1 MLRSRLRREANR
13 LCSVAAVLAG
23 LLLPSSSWRLHAQT
37 TGSINGTVLDSS
49 SAVIAGAALEL
60 TNLGTGERRTMN
72 SSTEGYF
79 NFIDLNSSRY
89 ALRIS
94 ASGFK
99 ELRFDALQLTVG
111 QNLTLRPALQV
122 GAVSESVEVTAA
134 PPPVTTSSSSVTQL
148 VDSQRIDRLPLNGR
162 NALQLVALV
171 PGVVSVGA
179 YGQFG
184 AMQSAFRI
192 SGSRIVDSNFTLDGG
207 FNVNQFYNNAV
218 DYPNPDALQEFSVNT
233 RSYSASFGRGFN
245 QVSAI
250 TKSGTNEFHGS
261 LFEFLRN
268 TELDARPFFAA
279 KRSDFKRNQFG
290 GTFGGPVRKDKLFF
304 FAGYQGTIVRG
315 TPSENRYRTLN
326 TAERNGDF
334 SGSTTPLRD
343 PDNPGAFFPGNLI
356 PASRQRAFATK
367 FNRDYLPPA
376 NSGSDFFSF
385 APTNKLDQKQVVAK
399 VDYSLTEKDRVSFR
413 YFFNDVPQRGNGVSA
428 FLDSSWLADLPTRNQ
443 SWTLGYTR
451 VFSPRL
457 LNDFRLTYLRN
468 AYGVRT
474 TKDFSL
480 RDLGLDVSV
489 ANAINDFGLTPDSRI
504 SVAGYFGASP
514 GVPTRDIVPTT
525 HLANTTSYVAG
536 VHKLEFGVEIYHN
549 RVNQLQNFLTA
560 GQINFNGFAS
570 GNPAADFLLGK
581 FSDYR
586 QITPLVTRLRQTL
599 PSTYVQDDIRLKRNL
614 TVSLGVRWDPYLA
627 WISENDVL
635 SAYRPGVQS
644 KKFPKMAPGLLYPG
658 DDGLPRGV
666 VDNRYNNFSPRLG
679 IAWDVRG
686 DGRTSIR
693 AGFGVYYIPT
703 VRAIAFNRF
712 PLIQPFALDVRL
724 FGGDT
729 NAMWA
734 PQPYNGRNPFPRP
747 DVTDIES
754 LRNLDF
760 IPTAGHTTYALPF
773 KTQSDRQWSFSIQQ
787 AVGANAAVEI
797 NYIGSSSAH
806 MFTSNESNPA
816 VYIPGQSTVAN
827 TQQRRLLPQFGPIN
841 DTRES
846 LSANYNALQLVFN
859 KRYSKGF
866 SILSSYNWGKGL
878 GVVGSFGE
886 GSNGQR
892 NPFNNRLDYG
902 RQDNDVT
909 HNFVTSFIWD
919 LPGAGIT
926 QSRVLR
932 SLAAGWQLNGINT
945 LRSGF
950 PFTVRS
956 GLDNSFTGIGGDTAD
971 QVADWRLPGGRSRG
985 EKAGAWFNP
994 NAFTTNAI
1002 GTFGTTGINAIN
1014 GPGLWTFD
1022 LGVNRVFKIGESK
1035 RFEFRGLFYNA
1046 FNYTN
1051 LGNPTNTRTSPIFGR
1066 ITVTAADSRVVELG
1080 LKFAF

>member
-1 MLRSRLRREANR
+1 ML
-13 LCSVAAVLAG
+13 
-23 LLLPSSSWRLHAQT
+23 AQS
-37 TGSINGTVLDSS
+37 TGSINGTVLDSTG
-49 SAVIAGAALEL
+49 AAIPRAALEL
-60 TNLGTGERRTMN
+60 TNVGTAERRSATA
-72 SSTEGYF
+72 SPEGYF
-79 NFIDLNSSRY
+79 DFADLKPGRY
-89 ALRIS
+89 ALRVS
-94 ASGFK
+94 ATGFK

-111 QNLTLRPALQV
+111 QTLTLRPGLEV
-122 GAVSESVEVTAA
+122 GSVNESVQVTDT

-171 PGVVSVGA
+171 PGVVNAGS

-184 AMQSAFRI
+184 AMQISFRI
-192 SGSRIVDSNFTLDGG
+192 SGGRIVDSNFLLDGG

-233 RSYSASFGRGFN
+233 RSYSAAFGRGFS
-245 QVSAI
+245 QISAV
-250 TKSGTNEFHGS
+250 TKSGTNEYHGS

-268 TELDARPFFAA
+268 TKLDARPFFAA
-279 KRSDFKRNQFG
+279 TRSDFKRNQFG
-290 GTFGGPVRKDKLFF
+290 GTVGGPIRKDRLFF

-315 TPSENRYRTLN
+315 TPGESRYRTMN
-326 TAERNGDF
+326 AGERAGNF
-334 SGSTTPLRD
+334 SGAPALKD
-343 PDNPGAFFPGNLI
+343 PDNPGLLFPGNLI
-356 PASRQRAFATK
+356 PASRQRAFAQK
-367 FNRDYLPPA
+367 FINDYLPQA
-376 NSGSDFFSF
+376 NSGPDFFSF
-385 APTNKLDQKQVVAK
+385 VPGNKLDQKQIVAK
-399 VDYSLTEKDRVSFR
+399 VDYAVTEKDRISFR

-451 VFSPRL
+451 TFSPRL

-468 AYGVRT
+468 AYGVQT

-480 RDLGLDVSV
+480 RGLGLDVSV
-489 ANAINDFGLTPDSRI
+489 ANAISDFGLTPDSRI
-504 SVAGYFGASP
+504 SAAGYFSASP

-525 HLANTTSYVAG
+525 HLSNTTSFVSG
-536 VHKLEFGVEIYHN
+536 VHKLEFGIEIYHN

-560 GQINFNGFAS
+560 GQINFSGFAT
-570 GNPAADFLLGK
+570 GNAAADFLLGK

-586 QITPLVTRLRQTL
+586 QITPLITRLRQTL
-599 PSTYVQDDIRLKRNL
+599 PSAYAEDDIRLKRNL
-614 TVSLGVRWDPYLA
+614 TVTLGVRWDPYLA

-635 SAYRPGVQS
+635 SAFKPGVQS
-644 KKFPKMAPGLLYPG
+644 TIFPKMAPGLLYPG
-658 DDGLPRGV
+658 DAGLPRGI
-666 VDNRYNNFSPRLG
+666 VDNRYNNIAPRLG

-686 DGRTSIR
+686 NGRTSVR

-729 NAMWA
+729 DAMWSVA
-734 PQPYNGRNPFPRP
+734 PYNGKNPFPRP
-747 DVTDIES
+747 DVTD
-754 LRNLDF
+754 LQGLKNLEF

-773 KTQSDRQWSFSIQQ
+773 KTQSDRQWSFSVQQ
-787 AVGANAAVEI
+787 ALGGDAVLEL

-806 MFTSNESNPA
+806 LFTSNESNPA
-816 VYIPGQSTVAN
+816 VYIPGQSIVAN

-841 DTRES
+841 DTRDS
-846 LSANYNALQLVFN
+846 LSANYNALQIVVN

-866 SILSSYNWGKGL
+866 SILGSYTWSKGL
-878 GVVGSFGE
+878 GVVGSYGE

-892 NPFNNRLDYG
+892 DPFYNRLDYG
-902 RQDNDVT
+902 RQDNDVK
-909 HNFVTSFIWD
+909 HNFVTSFVWD
-919 LPGAGIT
+919 LPGTGKG
-926 QSRVLR
+926 QSRALR
-932 SLAAGWQLNGINT
+932 MLTGGWQLNGINT

-971 QVADWRLPGGRSRG
+971 QVADWRMSGNRSRG
-985 EKAGAWFNP
+985 DQINTWFNP
-994 NAFTTNAI
+994 AAFVVNAV
-1002 GTFGTTGINAIN
+1002 GTYGTSGINN
-1014 GPGLWTFD
+1014 LDGPGLWTFD
-1022 LGVNRVFKIGESK
+1022 LGVNRQFRITESK
-1035 RFEFRGLFYNA
+1035 RIEFRSLFYNI

-1051 LGNPTNTRTSPIFGR
+1051 LGQPNSTKTSPTFGR
-1066 ITVTAADSRVVELG
+1066 ITSTAADNRVIEFG